1 MERKLCKNIEIK
13 INLFVNTFV
22 CFPNLPGTKK
32 CNLYSILITDE
43 WLELCGHFF
52 IGPNLSESHFS
63 TTSKTIIPPRHFY
76 DWNFLGKENPLVFY

>member
-1 MERKLCKNIEIK
+1 
-13 INLFVNTFV
+13 
-22 CFPNLPGTKK
+22 
-32 CNLYSILITDE
+32 
-43 WLELCGHFF
+43 LELRGYFF